1 MKVVVFLADGFEEC
15 EALIVVDIL
24 RRARVET
31 ITASITGRMEV
42 YSSRNICIKAD
53 ALIENVDFSDVNM
66 IVLPGGRIG
75 TDNLAKNDIVL
86 QKCREFSEN
95 RIVAAICAAPSI
107 LANLGL
113 LDGKNATCHPDYE
126 TKMAGAV
133 LTGEDVVSSRNI
145 ITARGLGAAFQ
156 FAFELLCR
164 LLGKDSQEQIMHMIC
179 YEKVGEEKGD
189 V

>member
-1 MKVVVFLADGFEEC
+1 MKE
-15 EALIVVDIL
+15 
-24 RRARVET
+24 
-31 ITASITGRMEV
+31 
-42 YSSRNICIKAD
+42 
-53 ALIENVDFSDVNM
+53 
-66 IVLPGGRIG
+66 
-75 TDNLAKNDIVL
+75 
-86 QKCREFSEN
+86 
-95 RIVAAICAAPSI
+95 
-107 LANLGL
+107 
-113 LDGKNATCHPDYE
+113 KNATCHPDYE